1 MFSFSL
7 NWLNVTHPLL
17 IYMQQQL
24 TIGCCSFD
32 SWKLEKSR
40 WVPTNPLL
48 LCNVRLLWRE
58 KPIDIPASVSVFVC
72 KWAACIHKI
81 QNSHPLH
88 TQSLSFW
95 QQTQLLY
102 WGHHYKLSR
111 GGIKG
116 SLTAPSNTHPAW
128 PPRLWPLD
136 TLKMRARWKEGILG
150 AFPRDEFDHTS
161 SKNESI
167 IQNPT
172 KAGVEA
178 FLVFSA
184 SLLRGALFL
193 CGPHWAWECQN
204 ND

>member
-1 MFSFSL
+1 MSTDILKHYVYYVVTFSYCCLMFSFSL

-17 IYMQQQL
+17 IYMQQQP

-40 WVPTNPLL
+40 CVPTNPLL

-111 GGIKG
+111 GG
-116 SLTAPSNTHPAW
+116 LRAP
-128 PPRLWPLD
+128 WPLLQTHTQHGRLD
-136 TLKMRARWKEGILG
+136 Y
-150 AFPRDEFDHTS
+150 DH
-161 SKNESI
+161 
-167 IQNPT
+167 
-172 KAGVEA
+172 
-178 FLVFSA
+178 
-184 SLLRGALFL
+184 
-193 CGPHWAWECQN
+193 
-204 ND
+204 